1 MDLGVSKFI
10 QAPAKLGKNFELPD
24 TLTESNVFEGF
35 FPSLLFSTEKKEKN
49 NLALAIKQS
58 PHFCVVPLI
67 AYLL

>member
-35 FPSLLFSTEKKEKN
+35 FPSLIHTEKKEKN